1 MSNLGATDLNN
12 IKSIELQKTEEVN
25 TNILITDAAPIVEVV
40 NSRILSTASNSEIIF
55 STDAT
60 LAYEP
65 DSEDNT
71 ESFDTVVVENPLPES
86 E

>member
-12 IKSIELQKTEEVN
+12 IKSIELQKAEDLN
-25 TNILITDAAPIVEVV
+25 TNILITDTDPILVKRV
-40 NSRILSTASNSEIIF
+40 LSLASSSEIIF

-65 DSEDNT
+65 DSDENT

>member
-12 IKSIELQKTEEVN
+12 IKSIELQKTEDLN
-25 TNILITDAAPIVEVV
+25 TNILITDTDPILVKRV
-40 NSRILSTASNSEIIF
+40 LSSASSSEIIF

-65 DSEDNT
+65 DSDENT

>member
-12 IKSIELQKTEEVN
+12 IKSIELQKTEDLN
-25 TNILITDAAPIVEVV
+25 TNILITDTDPILVERV
-40 NSRILSTASNSEIIF
+40 LSSASSSEIIF

-65 DSEDNT
+65 DSEENT